1 MVAAA
6 WRGRAR
12 RRAPAAS
19 APRGERPL
27 RGRPLPGAAPR
38 RATEGGLGANPLPR
52 TLKTRREEFGGPARP
67 SRGWKGATRQVP
79 QGRGGWRDEGAIRAR
94 VEVRVGVGGMG
105 GAVGVVEREGVMAAR
120 TEASLAGRP
129 ASAAQLAGNEVV
141 GKAGAVAVKTC
152 EAAIVCEAVTV

>member
-27 RGRPLPGAAPR
+27 RGRPL
-38 RATEGGLGANPLPR
+38 LGATPR
-52 TLKTRREEFGGPARP
+52 QTRREEFGGPARP
-67 SRGWKGATRQVP
+67 SRGWKGATHQVP

-129 ASAAQLAGNEVV
+129 ASAAQLAGEVA
-141 GKAGAVAVKTC
+141 GEAAGAVAVKTC